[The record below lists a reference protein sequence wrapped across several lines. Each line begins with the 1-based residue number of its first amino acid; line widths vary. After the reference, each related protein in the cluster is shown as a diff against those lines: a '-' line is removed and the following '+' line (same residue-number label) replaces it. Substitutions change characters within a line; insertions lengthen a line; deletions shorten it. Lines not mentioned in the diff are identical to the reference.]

1 MFCPES
7 GFGLKVHQVAN
18 IIVRNCEIFFSFI
31 SMSSSPFSHSA
42 FYGTKKVAPLKIRN
56 PSIHPSQIM
65 PTPSGIPFN
74 VSDMPWSYNGNRTPG
89 QLMEFNAVIRPSP
102 LSQSPP
108 FGKFQPTL
116 NPVAMCELRKRK
128 TEPEPM
134 PVPPKQ
140 FLTEEA
146 MASHLNN
153 MHLSTEYTSHNINTT
168 TAEDPVTLGSTN
180 SGGLSP
186 CSSFDDD
193 MSLGEPGPGSTAAA
207 AAAAARHVYMSP
219 QELEDRLRKAQRIAV
234 CEEVRKLDNRAE
246 ILPKV
251 LLERI
256 EKPCTALVLWQP
268 PATALELASKMSTV
282 QEQKEEERRSNEE
295 MMGEDEPLPDL
306 PEYDDDLDF
315 EVNNNNNIAT
325 VSDFNSM
332 DIEM

>member
-1 MFCPES
+1 
-7 GFGLKVHQVAN
+7 
-18 IIVRNCEIFFSFI
+18 
-31 SMSSSPFSHSA
+31 
-42 FYGTKKVAPLKIRN
+42 
-56 PSIHPSQIM
+56 
-65 PTPSGIPFN
+65 
-74 VSDMPWSYNGNRTPG
+74 
-89 QLMEFNAVIRPSP
+89 
-102 LSQSPP
+102 
-108 FGKFQPTL
+108 
-116 NPVAMCELRKRK
+116 
-128 TEPEPM
+128 
-134 PVPPKQ
+134 
-140 FLTEEA
+140 

-153 MHLSTEYTSHNINTT
+153 MHLSSEYTSHNLNAT
-168 TAEDPVTLGSTN
+168 EDPGALAGN

-186 CSSFDDD
+186 CSSLDDD

-268 PATALELASKMSTV
+268 PATHPLELTSQDAAT
-282 QEQKEEERRSNEE
+282 QEQEQGEERRAANED

-315 EVNNNNNIAT
+315 EVNNNNNNNVAS
-325 VSDFNSM
+325 VADFNSM

>member
-1 MFCPES
+1 
-7 GFGLKVHQVAN
+7 
-18 IIVRNCEIFFSFI
+18 
-31 SMSSSPFSHSA
+31 MSSSPFSHSA
-42 FYGTKKVAPLKIRN
+42 FYQGTKKVVPLKIRN

-65 PTPSGIPFN
+65 PTPSGMPFN
-74 VSDMPWSYNGNRTPG
+74 VSDMPWSYNGNRSPG

-108 FGKFQPTL
+108 TFGKFQPVL
-116 NPVAMCELRKRK
+116 SPVAMCDLRKRK

-153 MHLSTEYTSHNINTT
+153 MHLSSEYTSHNINTT
-168 TAEDPVTLGSTN
+168 SAEDSALGSTN

-186 CSSFDDD
+186 CSSLDDD

-234 CEEVRKLDNRAE
+234 CEEVRKLDNRAD

-268 PATALELASKMSTV
+268 PATPLELATKLGST
-282 QEQKEEERRSNEE
+282 QQQQQDEERRTTTTTTSGSEE

-315 EVNNNNNIAT
+315 EVNNNNNNNNNVAT
-325 VSDFNSM
+325 LGDFNSM

>member
-1 MFCPES
+1 
-7 GFGLKVHQVAN
+7 
-18 IIVRNCEIFFSFI
+18 
-31 SMSSSPFSHSA
+31 
-42 FYGTKKVAPLKIRN
+42 
-56 PSIHPSQIM
+56 
-65 PTPSGIPFN
+65 
-74 VSDMPWSYNGNRTPG
+74 
-89 QLMEFNAVIRPSP
+89 
-102 LSQSPP
+102 
-108 FGKFQPTL
+108 
-116 NPVAMCELRKRK
+116 
-128 TEPEPM
+128 
-134 PVPPKQ
+134 
-140 FLTEEA
+140 

-153 MHLSTEYTSHNINTT
+153 MHLSSEYTSHNINTT
-168 TAEDPVTLGSTN
+168 SAEDSALGSTN

-186 CSSFDDD
+186 CSSLDDD

-234 CEEVRKLDNRAE
+234 CEEVRKLDNRAD

-268 PATALELASKMSTV
+268 PATPLELATKLGST
-282 QEQKEEERRSNEE
+282 QQQQQDEERRTTTTTTSGSEE

-315 EVNNNNNIAT
+315 EVNNNNNNNNNVAT
-325 VSDFNSM
+325 LGDFNSM

>member
-1 MFCPES
+1 
-7 GFGLKVHQVAN
+7 
-18 IIVRNCEIFFSFI
+18 
-31 SMSSSPFSHSA
+31 MSSSPFSHSA
-42 FYGTKKVAPLKIRN
+42 FYQGTKKVAPLKIRN

-65 PTPSGIPFN
+65 PTPSGVPFN
-74 VSDMPWSYNGNRTPG
+74 VSDMPWSFNGNRTPG

-108 FGKFQPTL
+108 FGKFQPAL
-116 NPVAMCELRKRK
+116 SPVAMCELRKRK
-128 TEPEPM
+128 TELEPM

-153 MHLSTEYTSHNINTT
+153 MHLSTEYTSHGGST
-168 TAEDPVTLGSTN
+168 EDPGALGSTN

-186 CSSFDDD
+186 CSSLDDD

-268 PATALELASKMSTV
+268 PATPLELATKLGTA
-282 QEQKEEERRSNEE
+282 QEQKEEAERRTSEE

-315 EVNNNNNIAT
+315 EVNNNNNNNNAA
-325 VSDFNSM
+325 VGDFNSM
-332 DIEM
+332 DMEM

>member
-1 MFCPES
+1 M
-7 GFGLKVHQVAN
+7 K
-18 IIVRNCEIFFSFI
+18 FSFPVP

-42 FYGTKKVAPLKIRN
+42 FYQGTKKVAPLKIRN

-65 PTPSGIPFN
+65 PTPSGVPFN
-74 VSDMPWSYNGNRTPG
+74 VSDMPWSFNGNRTPG

-108 FGKFQPTL
+108 FGKFQPAL
-116 NPVAMCELRKRK
+116 SPVAMCELRKRK
-128 TEPEPM
+128 TELEPM

-153 MHLSTEYTSHNINTT
+153 MHLSTEYTSHG
-168 TAEDPVTLGSTN
+168 GSTN

-186 CSSFDDD
+186 CSSLDDD

-268 PATALELASKMSTV
+268 PATPLELATKLGTV
-282 QEQKEEERRSNEE
+282 QEQKEEAERRTSEE

-315 EVNNNNNIAT
+315 EVNNNNNNNNAA
-325 VSDFNSM
+325 VGDFNSM
-332 DIEM
+332 DMEM